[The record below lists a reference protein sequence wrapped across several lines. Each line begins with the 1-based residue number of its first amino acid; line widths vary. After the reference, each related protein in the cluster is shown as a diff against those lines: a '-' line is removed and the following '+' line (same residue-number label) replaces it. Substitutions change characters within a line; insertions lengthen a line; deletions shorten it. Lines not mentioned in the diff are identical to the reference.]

1 MWTELMKAPNLMV
14 AELWKQFFDIE
25 GVTAMIVP
33 DTSDWEG
40 VSDDT
45 PRRIMVPLSK
55 KHVAE
60 EVLRKL

>member
-45 PRRIMVPLSK
+45 PRRIMVPLGK
-55 KHVAE
+55 KQVAE
-60 EVLRKL
+60 QV